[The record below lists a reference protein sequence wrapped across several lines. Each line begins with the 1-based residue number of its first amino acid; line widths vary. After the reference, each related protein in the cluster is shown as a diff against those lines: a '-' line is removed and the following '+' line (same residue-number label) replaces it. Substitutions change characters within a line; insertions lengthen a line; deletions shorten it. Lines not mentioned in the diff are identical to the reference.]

1 MTQKS
6 ASSRPFR
13 VAVDA
18 VGGDYAPQE
27 VVKGAIEAAREDGA
41 TVFLVGPPEK
51 VEPELKRHDLQ
62 GLSVHLVPS
71 EDAVKEGE
79 QPALAL
85 RRSPRA
91 SVLVATSL
99 VKQGQADAVVSMG
112 STGALMASA
121 AILLGHMEG
130 IERPVLGGPFLGYAP
145 TMVCLDMGSN
155 VDCRPAQFVDFAA
168 IGTAFVRAFLGV
180 ENPTV
185 ALLNLGVE
193 EGKGNKQVKEA
204 YDLLKKSG
212 LNFVGNVEANEIAL
226 GGANVIVCDGFVGNV
241 VLKVCEGLGVAAAKH
256 LEKRLAG
263 RLPAEEVKALAREV
277 FGLSNVLEGAGGP
290 ILGVNG
296 VVVVGHGRAKAPT
309 VRGVIATARLMVER
323 EVVEKTRQEL
333 ARLRASS
340 RP

>member
-51 VEPELKRHDLQ
+51 VEPELKKHDIQ

-121 AILLGHMEG
+121 AILLGHIEG

-168 IGTAFVRAFLGV
+168 IGTAFCREYLEVP
-180 ENPTV
+180 NPTV
-185 ALLNLGVE
+185 ALLNVGSE
-193 EGKGNKQVKEA
+193 EGKGSRQIKEA
-204 YDLLKKSG
+204 YALLKASK
-212 LNFVGNVEANEIAL
+212 LNFIGNIEAHEILADK
-226 GGANVIVCDGFVGNV
+226 ANV
-241 VLKVCEGLGVAAAKH
+241 VLW
-256 LEKRLAG
+256 
-263 RLPAEEVKALAREV
+263 
-277 FGLSNVLEGAGGP
+277 
-290 ILGVNG
+290 
-296 VVVVGHGRAKAPT
+296 
-309 VRGVIATARLMVER
+309 
-323 EVVEKTRQEL
+323 
-333 ARLRASS
+333 
-340 RP
+340 